1 MGGSEQ
7 EPPTSGS
14 DVTPGPGGSADPG
27 RRPSD
32 PVALEELYRELSP
45 RVAGYLRAHGVADV
59 GGTTNDVFLRVFANV
74 GSFDGDEAAL
84 RSWVFTIAHHLMVDE
99 QRRHARRP
107 VVAGDLNLDARPS
120 GADAEAAALASLG
133 RERVDEL
140 LALLSPDQRSVLLLR
155 VVADLS
161 IDEVSRILG
170 KRVTA
175 VKALQHRGLAA
186 LRRHL
191 ERGEVSP

>member
-7 EPPTSGS
+7 QPPASGPGRTPGSGS
-14 DVTPGPGGSADPG
+14 S
-27 RRPSD
+27 SD
-32 PVALEELYRELSP
+32 PPGTGDPEALERLYRELSP

-59 GGTTNDVFLRVFANV
+59 GGTTHDVFLRVFANL
-74 GSFDGDEAAL
+74 GRFDGDEVAL

-99 QRRHARRP
+99 RRRHARRP
-107 VVAGDLNLDARPS
+107 AVASEADLDARPA
-120 GADAEAAALASLG
+120 GGDAEAAALASLG
-133 RERVDEL
+133 RDRVDEL
-140 LALLSPDQRSVLLLR
+140 LARLSPDQRSVLLLR

-161 IDEVSRILG
+161 IDDVSRILG
-170 KRVTA
+170 KRVSA
-175 VKALQHRGLAA
+175 IKALQHRGLAT